1 MAVQRI
7 ALDAWAEM
15 VAGASVQRSIDADG
29 GVVHECRGS
38 DGLPFIAFQIG
49 RTGFIL
55 RGEAGPET
63 IGTIA

>member
-7 ALDAWAEM
+7 TLDAWAEM
-15 VAGASVQRSIDADG
+15 VAGASVQRSFDADG

-49 RTGFIL
+49 RAGFIL
-55 RGEAGPET
+55 RGEVGPET
-63 IGTIA
+63 VATAA